1 MPAVIDIRIIYGTNT
16 IVSGMRTM
24 TVDIRI
30 SFSSILIRV
39 PMEGV
44 IMNFPFMSSECDV
57 VN

>member
-1 MPAVIDIRIIYGTNT
+1 MPAVIDIRIIYGNT

-30 SFSSILIRV
+30 SFPSILIRV

>member
-1 MPAVIDIRIIYGTNT
+1 MPAVIDIRIIYGTNI

-30 SFSSILIRV
+30 SFPSILIRV
-39 PMEGV
+39 PMEGI
-44 IMNFPFMSSECDV
+44 IMNFPFMSSEYDV

>member
-1 MPAVIDIRIIYGTNT
+1 MQAVTDVRIICGTNT

-30 SFSSILIRV
+30 SFPSILIRV

-44 IMNFPFMSSECDV
+44 IMNFLFMSSGCDV
-57 VN
+57 N